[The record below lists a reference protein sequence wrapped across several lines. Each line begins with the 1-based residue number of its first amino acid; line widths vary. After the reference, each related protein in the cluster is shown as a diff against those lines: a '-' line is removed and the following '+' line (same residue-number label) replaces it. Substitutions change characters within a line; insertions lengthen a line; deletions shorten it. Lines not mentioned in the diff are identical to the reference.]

1 MKKLVSLLL
10 CVVMVFCVTVPTFA
24 ADKPIKVKL
33 CNYMDKSGK
42 WVSSKYIKFD
52 VEPIIIDGR
61 TMVPIRA
68 IAEELGYDVGYK
80 DNGKDGFIV
89 SVKKELK
96 VDKNGNVIYKDKNQ
110 TLRWINLCYRLEA
123 GNGDYS
129 KNFEFPLG
137 TIQARER
144 GDYPLDI
151 GTHLSSGY
159 PATLT
164 CLLCSKG
171 RISGELFLSGDNV
184 DPLLNYLCVYY
195 NMDVRPQIVNGR
207 TLIPLR
213 ALGDL
218 LGLDVSWDDSNKKYN
233 LVTISA

>member
-1 MKKLVSLLL
+1 MKKIFSLLL
-10 CVVMVFCVTVPTFA
+10 VFVMLFSLAVPTFA
-24 ADKPIKVKL
+24 AEKPIKVKL

-42 WVSSKYIKFD
+42 WASSKYIKFD
-52 VEPIIIDGR
+52 VDPIIIDGR
-61 TMVPIRA
+61 TMVPVRA

-80 DNGKDGFIV
+80 DNGKEGFIV

-123 GNGDYS
+123 GKGDYS
-129 KNFEFPLG
+129 ENFEFPLG

-144 GDYPLDI
+144 GDYSLDI
-151 GTHLSSGY
+151 GTHLSSGN

-171 RISGELFLSGDNV
+171 PISGELFLDGPNV

-218 LGLDVSWDDSNKKYN
+218 LGLDVTWDGDNRI
-233 LVTISA
+233 VTISA